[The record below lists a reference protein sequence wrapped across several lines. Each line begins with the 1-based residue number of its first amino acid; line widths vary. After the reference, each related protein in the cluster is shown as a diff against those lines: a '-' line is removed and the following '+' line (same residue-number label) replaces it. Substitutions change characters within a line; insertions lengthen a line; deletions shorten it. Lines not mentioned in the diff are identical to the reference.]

1 MAGSLQVKYKIS
13 LKILFIRNGQQQSPI
28 RIKLSSN
35 YHIEPFRIDIDYH
48 EPEEEF
54 IELLNDGMKL
64 FVKGSF
70 GALQYGDH
78 FFQTREIHLHHPS
91 EHTVFYFFYFD
102 FRK

>member
-1 MAGSLQVKYKIS
+1 MQVKYINSFK
-13 LKILFIRNGQQQSPI
+13 LLFDRNGQQQSPI

-48 EPEEEF
+48 EPEEDF
-54 IELLNDGMKL
+54 IELLNDGLKL

-78 FFQTREIHLHHPS
+78 LFQTSEIHLHHPS
-91 EHTVFYFFYFD
+91 EHTVFYFFIFIFENNYF
-102 FRK
+102 